1 MSDAIQN
8 YKTVASFGHDD
19 IIVSEYSELLIGKV
33 KAEAKAGCIF
43 GLSYGLSQAV
53 INLVFGVLY
62 LASGEMYYKWP
73 ESEFLQVDNMY
84 IAMFCLLF
92 GAFTAGQAMQ
102 FGPDVVRAKSAAMK
116 IYAIIDRP
124 SKIDKFSDS

>member
-1 MSDAIQN
+1 
-8 YKTVASFGHDD
+8 
-19 IIVSEYSELLIGKV
+19 
-33 KAEAKAGCIF
+33 
-43 GLSYGLSQAV
+43 
-53 INLVFGVLY
+53 
-62 LASGEMYYKWP
+62 MYYKWP
-73 ESEFLQVDNMY
+73 ESEVLQVDNMY

-124 SKIDKFSDS
+124 SKIDKFSDSQLTAKQIKKGEF